1 VIGAP
6 SRLRLIRNVATLARI
21 DETRDLSMEEKA
33 ARRKCKNAPMFD
45 NIDEGFFLSFFFLS
59 LFMAEEERTDSS
71 WGVLVARREHRA
83 ATAAACLVALTL
95 CVGMHVA
102 RPRGDVILG
111 ELHSAARQGKGS
123 STEPEVRERGG
134 GASSATAET
143 AAAAMKPVLQQ
154 QQQQQERVSVSALAS
169 KVLLEQSQEAAAAG
183 KRFVEVILNIT
194 VDQKRQ

>member
-1 VIGAP
+1 
-6 SRLRLIRNVATLARI
+6 
-21 DETRDLSMEEKA
+21 MES
-33 ARRKCKNAPMFD
+33 
-45 NIDEGFFLSFFFLS
+45 G
-59 LFMAEEERTDSS
+59 SS
-71 WGVLVARREHRA
+71 WGGWVARRENRA

-95 CVGMHVA
+95 CVGVHVA

-111 ELHSAARQGKGS
+111 ELHSAARQGS
-123 STEPEVRERGG
+123 AAPDVRGRGG

-194 VDQKRQ
+194 VDPKRQ